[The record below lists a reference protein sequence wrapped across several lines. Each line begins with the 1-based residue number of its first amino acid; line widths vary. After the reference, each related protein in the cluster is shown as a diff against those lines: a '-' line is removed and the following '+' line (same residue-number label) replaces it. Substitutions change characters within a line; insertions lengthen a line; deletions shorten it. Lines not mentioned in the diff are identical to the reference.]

1 MIREAITFAEKA
13 HAGAVRKGTKIPYI
27 VHPLETAVIVAL
39 MTGDEEVIAAAVPH
53 DVVEDTPVTGEEI
66 AQLFGRRVASLVLEE
81 TDDKSQCWKV
91 RKARKL
97 EMIRHAS
104 LAAKMIT
111 LGDKLSNMR
120 STAQDYLT
128 LGDKLWER
136 FNEKNKSSHGWYY
149 WGMAEGLKELE
160 HYPAYQEYVEL
171 CRLVF
176 GDRPF

>member
-1 MIREAITFAEKA
+1 
-13 HAGAVRKGTKIPYI
+13 
-27 VHPLETAVIVAL
+27 
-39 MTGDEEVIAAAVPH
+39 
-53 DVVEDTPVTGEEI
+53 
-66 AQLFGRRVASLVLEE
+66 
-81 TDDKSQCWKV
+81 
-91 RKARKL
+91 
-97 EMIRHAS
+97 MIRHAS

-160 HYPAYQEYVEL
+160 HYPAYQEYVEPVSYTHL
-171 CRLVF
+171 KSARTEEYLQ
-176 GDRPF
+176 